1 MEATSRLRTQY
12 LGPEIGYTFCM
23 YVQDT
28 RLFGTKEPLVTP
40 FTVAVIVD
48 NVNWPSQRDCG
59 TRTDVLIAESVSVN
73 LVYHERLWL

>member
-1 MEATSRLRTQY
+1 
-12 LGPEIGYTFCM
+12 M

-40 FTVAVIVD
+40 FTVAVIID
-48 NVNWPSQRDCG
+48 NVNWPSQRDRG
-59 TRTDVLIAESVSVN
+59 TPTDVLTAESVSVN

>member
-1 MEATSRLRTQY
+1 
-12 LGPEIGYTFCM
+12 M

-48 NVNWPSQRDCG
+48 NVNWPLQRDCG
-59 TRTDVLIAESVSVN
+59 ATDVLIVESVSVN

>member
-1 MEATSRLRTQY
+1 
-12 LGPEIGYTFCM
+12 M